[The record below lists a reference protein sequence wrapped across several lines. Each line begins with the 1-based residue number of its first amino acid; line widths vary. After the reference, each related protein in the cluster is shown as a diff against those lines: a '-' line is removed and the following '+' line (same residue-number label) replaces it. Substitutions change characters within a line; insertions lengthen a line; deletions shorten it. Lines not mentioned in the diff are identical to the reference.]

1 MESNCSVEVGTDTSR
16 PVAGSKEWK
25 TIGVKVR
32 IVELPV
38 LNRQLSR
45 LNYDTLGDLV
55 KDLITGKLAHI
66 TEDQQIDIMKANLQA
81 SGQLTGL
88 SGKPYEFY
96 KQIDIIDLHNYLKG
110 KYHEH
115 TGNCYRN
122 YFEKYAHLFFG
133 PNPAEELFKFKPHKR
148 SWILQSIKRFG
159 DYYFMKYNNRE
170 VSNLIREIIERYDLN
185 KDLDMKDHIYL
196 VSPQFIVR
204 ITA

>member
-1 MESNCSVEVGTDTSR
+1 MGSNCSIEEIRNDTNRSVR
-16 PVAGSKEWK
+16 GSKEWK

-32 IVELPV
+32 IIELPV

-55 KDLITGKLAHI
+55 KDLITGKLAHF
-66 TEDQQIDIMKANLQA
+66 TEDQQIDIMKTNLQA
-81 SGQLTGL
+81 SGQMTGL

-96 KQIDIIDLHNYLKG
+96 KQIGIMDLHNYLKG
-110 KYHEH
+110 KYREH

-159 DYYFMKYNNRE
+159 DYYF
-170 VSNLIREIIERYDLN
+170 
-185 KDLDMKDHIYL
+185 
-196 VSPQFIVR
+196 R
-204 ITA
+204 I